1 MEMPIQR
8 QPWIVGGGLF
18 QCFAINCIHIQ
29 LKIFYIGNEIFPECV
44 NRGDRGRVVR
54 CTRSNTQMH
63 TTAILSAWPDDER
76 DRKRAPARF

>member
-1 MEMPIQR
+1 
-8 QPWIVGGGLF
+8 
-18 QCFAINCIHIQ
+18 
-29 LKIFYIGNEIFPECV
+29 
-44 NRGDRGRVVR
+44 VR